1 MKTSG
6 RGGRQICA
14 FTLVE
19 LLVVMGLVAALTFFL
34 IRGLGH
40 GGRSA
45 SLKSAQAIMANLIG
59 AARINAISSGRSC
72 RILIH
77 IDPSAQ
83 ADPQRYLRYV
93 VLQLQN
99 VDASWRTLVETYLPE
114 DIYMIPGNFSPI
126 PAGLF
131 SAETV
136 VPWRKSDNSEL
147 RSTVLRSDRVTT
159 EIIGGVTPEQ
169 WVGVWFS
176 SNGTTFQSGDFILVT
191 GRRRPPGSYGDDE
204 APIVLENPAHVR
216 GLKLSAYGLPML
228 INSRPGF

>member
-1 MKTSG
+1 MKTSSNES
-6 RGGRQICA
+6 RRIRA

-19 LLVVMGLVAALTFFL
+19 LLVVMGLVAGLTFFL

-40 GGRSA
+40 GGKPA

-59 AARINAISSGRSC
+59 AARINAISNGRSC

-77 IDPSAQ
+77 LDPSAQ
-83 ADPQRYLRYV
+83 ASPQRYLRYV

-99 VDASWRTLVETYLPE
+99 ADASWRTLVETYLPE
-114 DIYMIPGNFSPI
+114 DVYTVPGNFSPI

-131 SAETV
+131 SSETS
-136 VPWRKSDNSEL
+136 VPWRKSDNSDL

-159 EIIGGVTPEQ
+159 EIIGGVTSEQ
-169 WVGVWFS
+169 WVGIWFS

-191 GRRRPPGSYGDDE
+191 GRRRPPGSYGDGE
-204 APIVLENPAHVR
+204 APVVLENPAHAR
-216 GLKLSAYGLPML
+216 GLKLSAYGLPVL
-228 INSRPGF
+228 IDSRTSF